1 MTRSGFYENIL
12 FGFVEFQCSAVHAI
26 PESGRFGAVIENVS
40 QMTAAGPAN
49 YLRTSHTMGFVYDLF
64 HIT

>member
-12 FGFVEFQCSAVHAI
+12 FGFMEFQCSAVHAI
-26 PESGRFGAVIENVS
+26 SQSCRFGAVIENVS
-40 QMTAAGPAN
+40 QMTAAGSAN
-49 YLRTSHTMGFVYDLF
+49 YLRTGHTVGLVYDLF